1 MRQKVVGAAA
11 GRVVIQRTRPP
22 SLDPV
27 RRPPAVG
34 GRVRRSHPWRRCTC
48 STCAWCRSNT
58 AAHAKG
64 HVRTAHMCIAM
75 AGHSVQAWRS
85 CRSRSCSFRRSRTPC
100 GYRTRSCCPRAP
112 TNNHQQAHRMSAAHT
127 GTRRRHT
134 RQVGRTWLRT
144 FRNSLATPSLAA
156 ERSTSTSP
164 VEVCRN
170 HTSLNTASP
179 GAQPLTPTP
188 TPTHKPANRTH
199 AEMAAVAAAAGT
211 PAACWCCSS
220 MRCAHAVMF
229 TSSPPWRRLSLLT

>member
-100 GYRTRSCCPRAP
+100 GYRTRSCCPRA
-112 TNNHQQAHRMSAAHT
+112 THQQPPTSAQNVSCPHRH
-127 GTRRRHT
+127 
-134 RQVGRTWLRT
+134 
-144 FRNSLATPSLAA
+144 ATPPHKTSRPYLAPDFSKQSGHSFA
-156 ERSTSTSP
+156 GSRAFNFDKSGGGLPKPHLAQHRIPRRATT
-164 VEVCRN
+164 
-170 HTSLNTASP
+170 HTH
-179 GAQPLTPTP
+179 
-188 TPTHKPANRTH
+188 THTH
-199 AEMAAVAAAAGT
+199 TQTRGQNA
-211 PAACWCCSS
+211 
-220 MRCAHAVMF
+220 R
-229 TSSPPWRRLSLLT
+229 